1 MGPMLR
7 LSPRLMLRPTT
18 MVDMA
23 WEPTAAMDSVPMA
36 TDTVLMATATPP
48 TPDMDTTTARGP
60 LMLRL
65 SPRLMLRP
73 TTMVLMAMA
82 LTDTMPMEPTHTPT
96 DATTTKLLILDLF
109 EKKLYPYQKLLIIA
123 RREFWI
129 LHSLNARPLVKWV
142 APSHHRSFNDCA
154 ATFTNKFQ

>member
-1 MGPMLR
+1 M

-36 TDTVLMATATPP
+36 TDTVLMATDTPP
-48 TPDMDTTTARGP
+48 LPDMDTTTARGP
-60 LMLRL
+60 LRL

-73 TTMVLMAMA
+73 TTMAVMATPATLMATVLMAMA
-82 LTDTMPMEPTHTPT
+82 LTDTVPMEPTHTPT

-109 EKKLYPYQKLLIIA
+109 
-123 RREFWI
+123 
-129 LHSLNARPLVKWV
+129 
-142 APSHHRSFNDCA
+142 
-154 ATFTNKFQ
+154 

>member
-1 MGPMLR
+1 MATDTPPTPDMDTTTARGPLMLR

-60 LMLRL
+60 LML
-65 SPRLMLRP
+65 MLRP
-73 TTMVLMAMA
+73 TTMVDMAWEPTAAMVSVPTATDTVLMA
-82 LTDTMPMEPTHTPT
+82 T
-96 DATTTKLLILDLF
+96 
-109 EKKLYPYQKLLIIA
+109 
-123 RREFWI
+123 
-129 LHSLNARPLVKWV
+129 
-142 APSHHRSFNDCA
+142 
-154 ATFTNKFQ
+154 

>member
-1 MGPMLR
+1 MG
-7 LSPRLMLRPTT
+7 
-18 MVDMA
+18 
-23 WEPTAAMDSVPMA
+23 DSVPMA
-36 TDTVLMATATPP
+36 TDTVLMATDTLP

-73 TTMVLMAMA
+73 TTMAVMATPATLMATVPMAMA
-82 LTDTMPMEPTHTPT
+82 HTDTVPMEPTHTPT
-96 DATTTKLLILDLF
+96 DATTT
-109 EKKLYPYQKLLIIA
+109 KLLIIA